1 MVRMSEV
8 MSAETGKTDKNPG
21 LLWRWNLRELI
32 SGNGG
37 DIYKG
42 LGPVQGKNKAQ
53 SRTRGLITASP
64 GPRTGAGSGC
74 QDLEEGA
81 RVKTTSLRR
90 AATVNLKGPTGR
102 ALGR

>member
-42 LGPVQGKNKAQ
+42 LGPVQGKNKA
-53 SRTRGLITASP
+53 
-64 GPRTGAGSGC
+64 
-74 QDLEEGA
+74 
-81 RVKTTSLRR
+81 
-90 AATVNLKGPTGR
+90 
-102 ALGR
+102 